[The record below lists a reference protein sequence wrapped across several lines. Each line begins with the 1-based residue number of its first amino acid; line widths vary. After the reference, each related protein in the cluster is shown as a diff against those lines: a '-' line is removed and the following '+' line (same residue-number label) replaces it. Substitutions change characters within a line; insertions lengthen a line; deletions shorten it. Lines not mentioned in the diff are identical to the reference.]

1 MKKINRDYL
10 ISGILFIIIIIICWN
25 FVKGYNAYDTYKM
38 YQLGYV
44 EYAKQLFFADG
55 RIFSGFY
62 ILIAQLFNIF
72 ETDLYH
78 FSIILCDIIIVG
90 NIIYFKNLLV
100 KISDK
105 KLNNYLIFILAFI
118 TIFNFSFVDNMR
130 FIEMPIISLSIFMY
144 MIAAKKVVVD
154 KKYIKC
160 LIYLLIAIFMYQG
173 TINVFFIMTIFLVLQ
188 KYKTI
193 NKQVIIQAFKI
204 LVLSMVPIIIN
215 YLYMKIYGNLVVCT
229 ERTMINITM
238 LPLKFIDSL
247 INLCNVLIYSKSVMP
262 EYFYFIMILINII
275 LLFWILFKYK
285 EKKIYDIYCS
295 ILVILIFSFLSCLPV
310 ILFFTIEDI
319 NSLLSGRLFWAVGA
333 VYGLMMILIYL
344 NTDII
349 EKKTYKLI
357 YIVLILIY
365 AVVLYSGMNNVM
377 KDDTETN
384 DIDRNICFMIKENIE
399 LYEKNNNCKIEKLK
413 IKVDVTTEGLVKD
426 YKEFNKKRSY
436 ILSNLPI
443 GNLLDFYCGMK
454 LDIQYIPEKV
464 IDFKENIDF
473 YYDKDIAYMYMNF

>member
-130 FIEMPIISLSIFMY
+130 FIEMPIISLSIFIY
-144 MIAAKKVVVD
+144 MIAAKKAVVD
-154 KKYIKC
+154 KKYTKC

-173 TINVFFIMTIFLVLQ
+173 TINVFFIMTIFLLLQ

-275 LLFWILFKYK
+275 LLFWILFKYNLR
-285 EKKIYDIYCS
+285 Y
-295 ILVILIFSFLSCLPV
+295 ILFNTCNINIFFSFV
-310 ILFFTIEDI
+310 FT
-319 NSLLSGRLFWAVGA
+319 S
-333 VYGLMMILIYL
+333 
-344 NTDII
+344 
-349 EKKTYKLI
+349 
-357 YIVLILIY
+357 YIV
-365 AVVLYSGMNNVM
+365 
-377 KDDTETN
+377 
-384 DIDRNICFMIKENIE
+384 
-399 LYEKNNNCKIEKLK
+399 
-413 IKVDVTTEGLVKD
+413 
-426 YKEFNKKRSY
+426 
-436 ILSNLPI
+436 
-443 GNLLDFYCGMK
+443 
-454 LDIQYIPEKV
+454 
-464 IDFKENIDF
+464 F
-473 YYDKDIAYMYMNF
+473 YYRRHKFFVIG